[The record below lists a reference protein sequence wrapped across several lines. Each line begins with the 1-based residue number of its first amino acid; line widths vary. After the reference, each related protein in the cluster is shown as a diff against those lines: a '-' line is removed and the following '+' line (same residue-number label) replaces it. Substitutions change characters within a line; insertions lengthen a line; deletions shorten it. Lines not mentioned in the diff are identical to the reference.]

1 MVASSSFVRVAV
13 LAGSLAW
20 TQGLVFAQSAVDAG
34 AEMDINSAYVF
45 RGIVFSEGAVAQTR
59 VWASVH
65 DLTVYAWSNV
75 AFPPAAGVRPLDEVD
90 LGAAYTF
97 RRGNLSVTPALDVYV
112 YRISEL
118 QAAAG
123 QVPRTAEVSTTF
135 TYTAAGTDVF
145 VRHVVDALGYAGAYF
160 AQVGVTRSGR
170 IAAGTDL
177 GVEASVGW
185 ASARYNRS
193 YVGVRRPGVGLVAT
207 RLLATRT
214 LGPRMSVTTH
224 VDLSAVPDAR
234 LRVGL
239 PRPTV
244 AAAGITIGVH
254 R

>member
-1 MVASSSFVRVAV
+1 MASPNFIRVAV
-13 LAGSLAW
+13 LAGCLAW
-20 TQGLVFAQSAVDAG
+20 TAIPALARQQVDAG
-34 AEMDINSAYVF
+34 AEVDVNSAYVF
-45 RGIVFSEGAVAQTR
+45 RGIVFSEGAVTQSKA
-59 VWASVH
+59 WASVG
-65 DLTVYAWSNV
+65 DLYVYAWSNV
-75 AFPPAAGVRPLDEVD
+75 AFPPAEGVRPLDEVD

-97 RRGNLSVTPALDVYV
+97 RRGSLAITPALDVYV
-112 YRISEL
+112 YRTSAL

-135 TYTAAGTDVF
+135 TYSAGGTDIF

-170 IAAGTDL
+170 IAPGTDL
-177 GVEASVGW
+177 GVEASMGW

-207 RLLATRT
+207 RVLATRT

-244 AAAGITIGVH
+244 AAAGITLGVH